1 MTGFKACF
9 LGELKK
15 LAVRKKYIVLS
26 VIAAVI
32 CVATMLALGLA
43 NRLVG
48 TSNISFTVNMPMMV
62 LPMFVSVFVPL
73 VAMMAVC
80 DLFSTEYHSL
90 SIRAQLMRPVTRFA
104 VYIAKILA
112 PLVLSAIVLAAM
124 FIVAA
129 ICSAF
134 GGGADGLLYA
144 FGAYMIDL
152 IPIFILILM
161 AAFIN
166 QLTKSP
172 TSAMFLCIVIY
183 VAAKASGFFSAAG
196 SNLLFTSYTEWHRI
210 WLGATLPLG
219 ALVAKSALMLGYG
232 ITFFSGGYLLFL
244 KKEF

>member
-48 TSNISFTVNMPMMV
+48 TSDISFTVNMPMMV

-183 VAAKASGFFSAAG
+183 VAAKASGSV
-196 SNLLFTSYTEWHRI
+196 SYTH
-210 WLGATLPLG
+210 LTLP
-219 ALVAKSALMLGYG
+219 
-232 ITFFSGGYLLFL
+232 TT
-244 KKEF
+244 

>member
-9 LGELKK
+9 LGEFKK

-26 VIAAVI
+26 IIAAAL
-32 CVATMLALGLA
+32 CVVTMLTLGLV
-43 NRLVG
+43 NKLLGSSDV
-48 TSNISFTVNMPMMV
+48 SFAVDMPMMV
-62 LPMFVSVFVPL
+62 LPMYVSVFVPL

-80 DLFSTEYHSL
+80 DLFSAEYHSL
-90 SIRAQLMRPVTRFA
+90 SIKAQLIRPVTRFA
-104 VYIAKILA
+104 VFVAKITA
-112 PLVLSAIVLAAM
+112 PLLLSAIVLIAM

-129 ICSAF
+129 ICSIF

-144 FGAYMIDL
+144 FGAYALDL
-152 IPIFILILM
+152 IPVFILILM

-183 VAAKASGFFSAAG
+183 VLAKASGYFSAVG
-196 SNLLFTSYTEWHRI
+196 SNLLFTSYTEWHRL
-210 WLGATLPLG
+210 WLGATLPIG
-219 ALVAKSALMLGYG
+219 ALAAKAALMLGYG
-232 ITFFSGGYLLFL
+232 MTFFSGGYLLFL

>member
-9 LGELKK
+9 LGEFKK

-48 TSNISFTVNMPMMV
+48 TSDIS
-62 LPMFVSVFVPL
+62 MFVSVFVPL

-90 SIRAQLMRPVTRFA
+90 SIKAQLMRPVTRFA

-134 GGGADGLLYA
+134 GGGADGLLYV

-196 SNLLFTSYTEWHRI
+196 SNLLFTSYTEWHRL

>member
-9 LGELKK
+9 LGEFKK
-15 LAVRKKYIVLS
+15 LAVRKKYIVISIISALICVLMTVGVSLAQRAVFASEYSFS
-26 VIAAVI
+26 VNVPMTVLPLFVSAVI
-32 CVATMLALGLA
+32 
-43 NRLVG
+43 
-48 TSNISFTVNMPMMV
+48 
-62 LPMFVSVFVPL
+62 PL
-73 VAMMAVC
+73 IAMMAVC
-80 DLFSTEYHSL
+80 DLFSSEYHSL
-90 SIRAQLMRPVTRFA
+90 SIKAQLMRPVTRFA

-112 PLVLSAIVLAAM
+112 PFVLSAAVLIGM

-129 ICSAF
+129 VCSVF
-134 GGGADGLLYA
+134 GGGSDGLLYA

-152 IPIFILILM
+152 IPILILILM
-161 AAFIN
+161 LAFIN

-196 SNLLFTSYTEWHRI
+196 SNLLFTSYTEWHRL

-219 ALVAKSALMLGYG
+219 ALVAKSALILGYG